1 MEENNELFLKCDCHT
16 EAIQIQHWKEDQS
29 FYFSFWDYGRS
40 KVSWMPWKKR
50 LNLIWRIIRG
60 KDLYADMVI
69 LDYEKSKK
77 VADFINQI
85 LENDVQSN
93 SIKNQKR

>member
-1 MEENNELFLKCDCHT
+1 
-16 EAIQIQHWKEDQS
+16 
-29 FYFSFWDYGRS
+29 
-40 KVSWMPWKKR
+40 MPWKKR